1 MRTPGER
8 VPEKARG
15 FESNMP
21 RFPPL
26 AKARDNMTKEIKGR
40 KNEEKIAKKSDS
52 KGREHAEKKVS
63 GIVRIAGNDL
73 DGNLKLH
80 RALLYIKGISHGLR
94 WPIANI
100 ISNNL
105 DIPNDIELNKLTEE
119 QVEKINKILYSI
131 DDSLL
136 PSFLL
141 NRRKDMAS
149 GKNIH
154 VIMNDLDF
162 ARRQDIEAKKK
173 SRTWQGYR
181 HLKGQKVRGQR
192 TKNTGR
198 TGMTVGVIK
207 KKEQPAKA
215 EGKKQ

>member
-1 MRTPGER
+1 MAKE
-8 VPEKARG
+8 EK
-15 FESNMP
+15 ES
-21 RFPPL
+21 
-26 AKARDNMTKEIKGR
+26 KQEKKQSKHEKKG
-40 KNEEKIAKKSDS
+40 KNEEKQEQKL
-52 KGREHAEKKVS
+52 EKRLK

-73 DGNLKLH
+73 DGGLKLH
-80 RALLYIKGISHGLR
+80 RALLNIKGISHGLR
-94 WPIANI
+94 WPVANI
-100 ISNNL
+100 ISNALNV
-105 DIPNDIELNKLTEE
+105 PKDIELNKLNEE

-131 DDSLL
+131 DDRLL
-136 PSFLL
+136 PAFLL
-141 NRRKDMAS
+141 NRRKDMAT
-149 GKNIH
+149 GNNIH

-162 ARRQDIEAKKK
+162 AKRQDIEAKKK

-215 EGKKQ
+215 EGKQGK